1 MFRYTLYFFIS
12 SRIEKNMFNRLNI
25 NIFMIAGLL
34 VGIVFEVLLNFG
46 QASMSDYFNLKAFLL
61 FIILQVSLI
70 NAGNYLLKTFNFF

>member
-1 MFRYTLYFFIS
+1 MLYIFFIS

-70 NAGNYLLKTFNFF
+70 NAGNYLLKTF

>member
-12 SRIEKNMFNRLNI
+12 SRIEINMFNRLNI

-70 NAGNYLLKTFNFF
+70 NAGNYLLKTF